1 MAKYN
6 LDKALE
12 SVNIAED
19 LSYELLLDIGTSL
32 SEIVDQDDQS
42 RQEWLEDQ
50 DSWLK
55 LASQVKE
62 VKTYPWQNSSN
73 VKYPLMTVS
82 SLQFHARALPGLI
95 NSNNPVRARVVGRD
109 PNGEKL
115 KRANRVGK
123 YMSYQ
128 ILEEMS
134 EWLDDMDRMMLIL
147 PIIGL
152 CYKKT
157 YFSETKGEVVS
168 KLIMPRDLILN
179 YHAQDYSRARMSHV
193 IFMDNNE
200 LMEYQRAGIFLD
212 IELYPVSKQ
221 VEGVRDE
228 TIGLAHT
235 NQTDE
240 DPYEIIESHCFL
252 DLDEDGYKEPYIVT
266 YHRDSQTVLRIV
278 PRWEE
283 FGIQYNEKGKV
294 IKIIP
299 TEYFTPYTFIPDPN
313 SSVYGIGFG
322 RLLGPTNETV
332 NTLINQLVDAGT
344 LSNMQSGFMSRGL
357 KLQSGANRFRP
368 GEWKIVNTTGGDLK
382 NGIVPLPVREP
393 SSTLFSLLGMLI
405 ESGQRISSVTDI
417 MSGENPGQN
426 QAATTTMAVLEQG
439 LKVFNG
445 IYKRIHR
452 ALSKEYK
459 KIYRLNSNYLDE
471 DRYNMLLDEG
481 ALKPSI
487 PPTASPEEAQ
497 AIMQQAQQAPQPIA
511 TIEDF
516 SMEGLDILP
525 TSDPEFISDSQK
537 AVKAQALLQKA
548 ASGLPVNMM
557 VATRRTLEA
566 EGHEDIDEIM
576 AMPPPQ
582 PSIEDK
588 QFELDTLK
596 VEIEAQQ
603 AKAGV
608 VNDYFSNIAKVAQA
622 EAAEEGNQLNTYR
635 AIVDDQIK
643 VAGLEATTR
652 QEQQGGQNPQQV
664 QPRGVGA

>member
-1 MAKYN
+1 MAHYN
-6 LDKALE
+6 LETALE
-12 SVNIAED
+12 SINLADDFSED
-19 LSYELLLDIGTSL
+19 LLVTIGSDL
-32 SEIVDQDDQS
+32 AKLVEEDDTS

-55 LASQVKE
+55 LASQVKD

-95 NSNNPVRARVVGRD
+95 NSNNPVRARVVGKD
-109 PNGEKL
+109 PQGEKL

-128 ILEEMS
+128 ILEEMGD
-134 EWLDDMDRMMLIL
+134 WLDEMDRMMLVL

-157 YFSETKGEVVS
+157 YYSENKGEVVS

-193 IFMDNNE
+193 IFMDENE
-200 LMEYQRAGIFLD
+200 LTEYQRAGIFLD
-212 IELYPVSKQ
+212 IELTAVSKE
-221 VEGVRDE
+221 VKGVRDE

-235 NQTDE
+235 GTDD
-240 DPYEIIESHCFL
+240 DPFEIIESHCWL

-266 YHRDSQTVLRIV
+266 YHKDSTKVLRIV

-283 FGIQYNEKGKV
+283 DGVQYNEKDKV

-299 TEYFTPYTFIPDPN
+299 TEYFTPYVFIPDPN

-357 KLQSGANRFRP
+357 KLQGGASRFRP
-368 GEWKIVNTTGGDLK
+368 GEWKIVNTTGTDLK
-382 NGIVPLPVREP
+382 NSIVPLPIREP
-393 SSTLFSLLGMLI
+393 SGTLFQLLGMLI

-452 ALSKEYK
+452 ALGKEYK
-459 KIYRLNSNYLDE
+459 KIFRLNSYYLDE
-471 DRYNMLLDEG
+471 DKYNMVLDEG
-481 ALKPSI
+481 ALKPQI
-487 PPTASPEEAQ
+487 PPNATPE
-497 AIMQQAQQAPQPIA
+497 QAQQIMQEAQQNPQPVA

-516 SMEGLDILP
+516 TTEGLDIIP
-525 TSDPEFISDSQK
+525 TSDPEFMSDNQK
-537 AVKAQALLQKA
+537 AVKAQSLLQKA
-548 ASGLPVNMM
+548 TSGLPVNIM
-557 VATRRTLEA
+557 VATRRSLEA
-566 EGHEDIDEIM
+566 EGHDDIDEIM

-582 PSIEDK
+582 PSLEDK
-588 QFELDTLK
+588 QFQLDT
-596 VEIEAQQ
+596 VRTEIEAFS
-603 AKAGV
+603 AKYKAIE
-608 VNDYFSNIAKVAQA
+608 SLAKA
-622 EAAEEGNQLNTYR
+622 EAAEEGNQLDTYR
-635 AIVDDQIK
+635 AIVDDHVK
-643 VAGLEATTR
+643 VAGLEAENR
-652 QEQQGGQNPQQV
+652 MEKKGGQNPQQV
-664 QPRGVGA
+664 